1 MTRAMLWALR
11 GIAVAIFIGFT
22 TIILLNLDPS
32 VWRITALAEFALEV
46 KNLVSWLISFLILM
60 AAAIGTVLSTILNPA
75 GDPVQVLGILAQA
88 GRAYFEAFGFA
99 MIHTPQETLPFFLSS
114 FYYLGF
120 QLLLFVALIAGILS
134 FFRIS
139 GRLVTVCFISTV
151 GIAMLGAAGGVIG
164 FIDGTAGYFG
174 TNWTVAFLNSP
185 LGDPLG
191 FLASEVFIIS
201 LIAYAYLEVS
211 YQLVYFHSL
220 LEPPAQRQEELQRQL
235 TKLRADAR
243 AEVPIRR
250 REIPIPAALQ
260 RMLGSDAFRLMRDV
274 IEKRLLRR
282 DWLTELKDIHEIRRL
297 NSYVNHLLRV
307 DPEAEAALTARAA
320 SPSLSRMIALA
331 LLSTAIR
338 FIGIIIVSY
347 LCFYPLVLLGGFAPR
362 VIVESVDFRFLPEKT
377 LILLLPLSLLFPLA
391 ATIIGRIRQRA
402 RRPTEPT
409 TGPSSP

>member
-1 MTRAMLWALR
+1 MTRALLWTLQ
-11 GIAVAIFIGFT
+11 GTAVAAFIVFT
-22 TIILLNLDPS
+22 AIILLNLDPAA
-32 VWRITALAEFALEV
+32 WRVTALAEFALEV
-46 KNLVSWLISFLILM
+46 KNLVSLLINFLTLM
-60 AAAIGTVLSTILNPA
+60 AAAIGTAVGLALNPV
-75 GDPVQVLGILAQA
+75 GDPMQIFGTLIQA
-88 GRAYFEAFGFA
+88 GQAYFEAFGFA
-99 MIHTPQETLPFFLSS
+99 MIHSPEETIPFFLSS

-120 QLLLFVALIAGILS
+120 QLLLLVAVVAGILS

-139 GRLVTVCFISTV
+139 GRLATVCFIATV
-151 GIAMLGAAGGVIG
+151 GIAMLGAAGGVID
-164 FIDGTAGYFG
+164 FVNGTTGYFG
-174 TNWTVAFLNSP
+174 TGWTVGFLSAP
-185 LGDPLG
+185 LGDPIG
-191 FLASEVFIIS
+191 FFTSEVFVVS
-201 LIAYAYLEVS
+201 LAAYAYLEIS

-220 LEPPAQRQEELQRQL
+220 LEPPAQRQEELRRQL

-243 AEVPIRR
+243 AEVPVSR

-297 NSYVNHLLRV
+297 NSYVNRLLRV
-307 DPEAEAALTARAA
+307 DPEAEASLTARAA
-320 SPSLSRMIALA
+320 APSLSRMIALA
-331 LLSTAIR
+331 LVSTAIR
-338 FIGIIIVSY
+338 FVGIVMVSY

-402 RRPTEPT
+402 RRAAHPT
-409 TGPSSP
+409 TGPRSQ